1 MTDDDLASL
10 QAHVR
15 ATLGSRVHYAQSWR
29 VDELTRLVVR
39 YWPHLH
45 LEEIERLGG
54 PNHKAI
60 DHTMTLVRA
69 QVRERWEAVHGVGPL
84 WPMILGGTVTAISH
98 VILGLWWRDPAWR
111 SRLQEMGRTAD

>member
-1 MTDDDLASL
+1 MDNLKAL

-15 ATLGSRVHYAQSWR
+15 SVLASRVQYAQSWR

-39 YWPHLH
+39 YWPHIH

-54 PNHKAI
+54 PNHKDI

-84 WPMILGGTVTAISH
+84 WPMVLGGTVTNISH
-98 VILGLWWRDPAWR
+98 VILGLWWRDPSWR
-111 SRLQEMGRTAD
+111 ETLREMETVVD

>member
-1 MTDDDLASL
+1 MTTLQEL

-15 ATLGSRVHYAQSWR
+15 SHLASRVQYAQAWR

-69 QVRERWEAVHGVGPL
+69 QVRERWEAAHGVGPL
-84 WPMILGGTVTAISH
+84 WQMILGGTVSNISL
-98 VILGLWWRDPAWR
+98 VILGLWWQDPAWR
-111 SRLQEMGRTAD
+111 QQLREMASRVD

>member
-1 MTDDDLASL
+1 MDNLKAL

-15 ATLGSRVHYAQSWR
+15 HVLASRVQYSQSWR

-39 YWPHLH
+39 YWPHIH
-45 LEEIERLGG
+45 LEDIERLGG

-69 QVRERWEAVHGVGPL
+69 QVRERWEAIHGVGPL
-84 WPMILGGTVTAISH
+84 WPMILGGTVTNICH
-98 VILGLWWRDPAWR
+98 VILGLWFSDTLWRD
-111 SRLQEMGRTAD
+111 RLKEMREV